1 MFVNETVSNLYA
13 YLKATKE
20 DEIII
25 RTSRV
30 KGGWHDNEFDANAAG
45 FDICRFN
52 NPELEA
58 LHEFA
63 ECYRLTR
70 RN

>member
-1 MFVNETVSNLYA
+1 MFVNETISNLYA
-13 YLKATKE
+13 YLKKTTE
-20 DEIII
+20 DEIIV

-30 KGGWHDNEFDANAAG
+30 RGGWHDNEFDVQAAG
-45 FDICRFN
+45 FDICRFI

-58 LHEFA
+58 RHKFF

-70 RN
+70 R